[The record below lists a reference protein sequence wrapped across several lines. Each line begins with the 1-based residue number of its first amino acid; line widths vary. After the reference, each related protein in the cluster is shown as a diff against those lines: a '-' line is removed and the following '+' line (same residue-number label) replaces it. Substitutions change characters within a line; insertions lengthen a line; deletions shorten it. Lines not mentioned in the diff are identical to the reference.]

1 MMEILPKFL
10 FRIKSFLAKFST
22 CKYKYKYIFTRSLSS
37 LMHFLISFMCSTC
50 SLACSLSNGFSKGV
64 KLANTPKGQR

>member
-22 CKYKYKYIFTRSLSS
+22 CKYILTRSLSS